1 MDKKA
6 LLTNKKLL
14 IVDDEPDVLSTL
26 KELLTKCAVYQAVT
40 FDEAK
45 ELLEAQSFDIAVLD
59 IMGVDG
65 YKLLEIANQKEILAV
80 MLTAHALSPQ
90 DTVKSFKEGAAY
102 FVPKDKMINIAMY
115 LEDILEAKEKG
126 KSPWSRWKDRFGAYY
141 SKRFGPEWQKE
152 SREFWEKFRYYAGK
166 E

>member
-26 KELLTKCAVYQAVT
+26 KEFLTKCEVYQAVN
-40 FDEAK
+40 FGEAK
-45 ELLEAQSFDIAVLD
+45 ELLETQSFDIAILD

-65 YKLLEIANQKEILAV
+65 YKLLEIANQKKILAV

-102 FVPKDKMINIAMY
+102 FVPKDQMIHIAMY
-115 LEDILEAKEKG
+115 LEDILEAREKG
-126 KSPWSRWKDRFGAYY
+126 KNSWRRWKDRFGAYY
-141 SKRFGPEWQKE
+141 SKRFGPDWQNE
-152 SREFWEKFRYYAGK
+152 AREFWEKFRYYAGK